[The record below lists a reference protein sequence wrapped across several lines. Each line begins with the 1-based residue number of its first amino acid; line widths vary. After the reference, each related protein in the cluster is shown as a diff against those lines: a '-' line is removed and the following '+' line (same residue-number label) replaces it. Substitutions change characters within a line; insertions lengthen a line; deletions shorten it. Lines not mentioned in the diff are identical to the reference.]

1 MVFDDASLRE
11 PDATGGDAGRARAAR
26 ASTLGDGMSTTTGAR
41 ASASARAGAFGAR
54 RTSRGRRPARAIVR
68 ASAGA
73 SASASGNDGREEDV
87 PRAATSASG
96 NQGAESAG
104 KGSAEVTEATVT
116 SASASTL
123 DTQIATTQRLREEFE
138 SDPFMTQSSV
148 RLAQNA
154 EYDNDVHAVR
164 GAEAYRTLMKR
175 FGEATGTALTK
186 FKFITRRASSIEP
199 GVLLIQ
205 WTAEWEGAPL
215 FGKKFSNTLLSSMHE
230 GAVRRLV
237 EGEYGEKLAPGYP
250 LANEGKKVHD
260 MKCRLFGRTT
270 YKVNREGDVV
280 SRLDRIDFR
289 TDPPPG
295 SESEDEFFMI
305 TPEEE
310 EEEWERLAEETAV
323 NMFYNTLCP
332 PDKNET
338 SWFLDVLIEL
348 EWQSFQRQMGDTTS
362 VLTKQEYVSV
372 IYAVLA
378 SAIAAPILI
387 CVGLAMLFFSPE
399 QAPDPDSLEAA
410 MSMDLATPETGA
422 NGSPIW
428 GPEIFLDLYKG
439 KIGAL

>member
-1 MVFDDASLRE
+1 MLHYED
-11 PDATGGDAGRARAAR
+11 R
-26 ASTLGDGMSTTTGAR
+26 ASTGATRGADAGHPHSATGMSASTGAR
-41 ASASARAGAFGAR
+41 ASAPARVRAFGAR
-54 RTSRGRRPARAIVR
+54 TASRGRRPARANVR

-73 SASASGNDGREEDV
+73 SASASGNDGREGDV
-87 PRAATSASG
+87 SRASD

-104 KGSAEVTEATVT
+104 EGSEEATEAAVT

-138 SDPFMTQSSV
+138 RDPFMTQSSV
-148 RLAQNA
+148 RLAHNA

-175 FGEATGTALTK
+175 FGEATGTALTE

-205 WTAEWEGAPL
+205 WTAEWEGAPM

-250 LANEGKKVHD
+250 LANEGKKVYD

-270 YKVNREGDVV
+270 YKVNRDGDVV

-289 TDPPPG
+289 TDPPPE
-295 SESEDEFFMI
+295 SESGDEFFMV
-305 TPEEE
+305 TPEED

-338 SWFLDVLIEL
+338 SWFLDVLVEL

-362 VLTKQEYVSV
+362 VMTKQEYVSV

-387 CVGLAMLFFSPE
+387 CVGLATLFLSPE
-399 QAPDPDSLEAA
+399 APDPDSLEAA

>member
-1 MVFDDASLRE
+1 
-11 PDATGGDAGRARAAR
+11 
-26 ASTLGDGMSTTTGAR
+26 
-41 ASASARAGAFGAR
+41 
-54 RTSRGRRPARAIVR
+54 
-68 ASAGA
+68 
-73 SASASGNDGREEDV
+73 
-87 PRAATSASG
+87 
-96 NQGAESAG
+96 
-104 KGSAEVTEATVT
+104 
-116 SASASTL
+116 
-123 DTQIATTQRLREEFE
+123 
-138 SDPFMTQSSV
+138 MTQSSV
-148 RLAQNA
+148 RLAHNA

-175 FGEATGTALTK
+175 FGEATGTALTE

-205 WTAEWEGAPL
+205 WTAEWEGAPM
-215 FGKKFSNTLLSSMHE
+215 FGKKFSNALLSSMHE

-250 LANEGKKVHD
+250 LANEGKKVYD

-270 YKVNREGDVV
+270 YKVNRDGDVV

-289 TDPPPG
+289 TDPPPE
-295 SESEDEFFMI
+295 SESGDEFFMV
-305 TPEEE
+305 TPEED

-338 SWFLDVLIEL
+338 SWFLDVLVEL

-362 VLTKQEYVSV
+362 VMTKQEYVSV

-387 CVGLAMLFFSPE
+387 CVGLATLFLSPE
-399 QAPDPDSLEAA
+399 APDPDSLEAA

>member
-1 MVFDDASLRE
+1 MLHYED
-11 PDATGGDAGRARAAR
+11 R
-26 ASTLGDGMSTTTGAR
+26 ASTGTTRGADAGHPHSATGMSASTGAR
-41 ASASARAGAFGAR
+41 ASAPARVRAFGAR
-54 RTSRGRRPARAIVR
+54 TASRGRRPARANVR

-73 SASASGNDGREEDV
+73 SASASGNDGREGDV
-87 PRAATSASG
+87 SRASD

-104 KGSAEVTEATVT
+104 EGSEEATEAAVT

-138 SDPFMTQSSV
+138 RDPFMTQSSV
-148 RLAQNA
+148 RLAHNA

-175 FGEATGTALTK
+175 FGEATETALTK

-205 WTAEWEGAPL
+205 WTAEWEGAPM

-230 GAVRRLV
+230 GAVRQLV

-250 LANEGKKVHD
+250 LANEGKKVYD

-270 YKVNREGDVV
+270 YKVNRDGDVV
-280 SRLDRIDFR
+280 SRIDRIDFR
-289 TDPPPG
+289 TDPSPG
-295 SESEDEFFMI
+295 SESGDEFFMV
-305 TPEEE
+305 TPEED

-338 SWFLDVLIEL
+338 SWFLDVLVEL

-362 VLTKQEYVSV
+362 VMTKQEYVSV

-387 CVGLAMLFFSPE
+387 CVGLAMLFLSPE
-399 QAPDPDSLEAA
+399 APDPDSLEAA

>member
-1 MVFDDASLRE
+1 MLHYED
-11 PDATGGDAGRARAAR
+11 R
-26 ASTLGDGMSTTTGAR
+26 ASTGATWGADAGHPHSATGMSASTGTR
-41 ASASARAGAFGAR
+41 ASAPARVRAFGAR
-54 RTSRGRRPARAIVR
+54 TASRGRRPARANVR

-73 SASASGNDGREEDV
+73 SASASGNDGREGDV
-87 PRAATSASG
+87 SRASD

-104 KGSAEVTEATVT
+104 EGSEEATEAAVT

-138 SDPFMTQSSV
+138 RDPFMTQSSV
-148 RLAQNA
+148 RLAHNA

-175 FGEATGTALTK
+175 FGEATETALTK

-205 WTAEWEGAPL
+205 WTAEWEGAPM

-230 GAVRRLV
+230 GAVRQLV

-250 LANEGKKVHD
+250 LANEGKKVYD

-270 YKVNREGDVV
+270 YKVNRDGDVV
-280 SRLDRIDFR
+280 SRIDRIDFR

-295 SESEDEFFMI
+295 SESGDEFFMV
-305 TPEEE
+305 TPEED

-338 SWFLDVLIEL
+338 SWFLDVLVEL

-362 VLTKQEYVSV
+362 VMTKQEYVSV

-387 CVGLAMLFFSPE
+387 CVGLATLFLSPE
-399 QAPDPDSLEAA
+399 APDPDSLEAA